1 MPDGPTLNSSN
12 GPAKVGRVGRSAPG
26 LMGWLRWRITWSR
39 QTALFGVSL
48 SLFVHVGLLLVLAL
62 IYPKRAVVGTGVG
75 HFDFP
80 LAVIAE
86 AELTELVRVALDDQA
101 PSLDQSSE
109 SSSLPS
115 IDDITP
121 AVGSDAL
128 MSLEATDL
136 STLSGA
142 GGAGDGDF
150 GGDGL
155 DGGDGGAGGG
165 GAQFFGVEARGSRF
179 AYIVDVSGSM
189 EGDRLSALKRAL
201 LASIGGLYE
210 QAHFTV
216 VLFSSDAVALTG
228 NRWVPAT
235 ERAKKEIEKDIRA
248 MRAFGGTN
256 PLPAFEI
263 VFAMRPRPDAIYFMT
278 DGQFADGEE
287 DKALARIARLND
299 RGDRRTP
306 IHCITFIERSSERL
320 MRQIARQSGG
330 TYTHV
335 EGIQP

>member
-1 MPDGPTLNSSN
+1 L
-12 GPAKVGRVGRSAPG
+12 KG
-26 LMGWLRWRITWSR
+26 LLPRRITWSR

-48 SLFVHVGLLLVLAL
+48 SLFVHVGLLLLFAL
-62 IYPKRAVVGTGVG
+62 IYPKRPVIGTGVG
-75 HFDFP
+75 QFDFP

-86 AELTELVRVALDDQA
+86 AELTELVRVALDDQT
-101 PSLDQSSE
+101 PQMDQSAE
-109 SSSLPS
+109 PKLPS
-115 IDDITP
+115 IEDITP
-121 AVGSDAL
+121 TVGSEAL

-142 GGAGDGDF
+142 GDADITDGE
-150 GGDGL
+150 GL
-155 DGGDGGAGGG
+155 DDGSGGS
-165 GAQFFGVEARGSRF
+165 AQFFGVEARGSRF

-189 EGDRLSALKRAL
+189 EGDRLAALKRAL
-201 LASIGGLYE
+201 LASIAGLYE

-248 MRAFGGTN
+248 IRAYGGTN